1 MRMILDYKEQIRSVE
16 VALQRIKEYG
26 HVADHETRYD
36 KQLNFPEYVAQVAE
50 SIGAE
55 IAVAKYFGLIGFDPS
70 MSKFKS
76 TADVGS
82 AIEVK
87 WTRYDGGSL
96 IVYDGDRN
104 SDVAVLVVGK
114 CPKYRIAGWIPVSIA
129 KKDRYRHHSQPTW
142 WVGQN
147 NLQPIE
153 NLYRSKYGEAVSGKV
168 SNL

>member
-1 MRMILDYKEQIRSVE
+1 MKIVLDYAQQIRAAE
-16 VALQRIKEYG
+16 VALSRIKELDLKPN
-26 HVADHETRYD
+26 HASRYD
-36 KQLNFPEYVAQVAE
+36 KELSFPEYVAQVTE

-55 IAVAKYFGLIGFDPS
+55 IAVAKYFGMIGFDPA
-70 MSKFKS
+70 MSRFKV
-76 TADVGS
+76 TADVGA

-87 WTRYDGGSL
+87 WTHYDGGSL
-96 IVYDGDRN
+96 IIYESDRN
-104 SDVAVLVVGK
+104 HDVAVLVVGK

-129 KKDRYRHHSQPTW
+129 KRDRYKHHKQPTW
-142 WVGQN
+142 WIGQQ

>member
-1 MRMILDYKEQIRSVE
+1 MKIMLDYSQQLRAAE
-16 VALQRIKEYG
+16 VALQRIKQLNLTP
-26 HVADHETRYD
+26 DHGSRYD
-36 KQLNFPEYVAQVAE
+36 KQLSFPEYVAQVTE
-50 SIGAE
+50 SVGAE
-55 IAVAKYFGLIGFDPS
+55 IAVAKYFGIIGFDPA
-70 MSKFKS
+70 MSKFKE
-76 TADVGS
+76 TADVGA

-96 IVYDGDRN
+96 IIYEQDRN
-104 SDVAVLVVGK
+104 NDVAVLVVGK

-129 KKDRYRHHSQPTW
+129 KKDRYRHHAQPTW
-142 WVGQN
+142 WIGQN

>member
-1 MRMILDYKEQIRSVE
+1 MKIVLDYAQQIRAAE
-16 VALQRIKEYG
+16 VALSRIKELDLKPN
-26 HVADHETRYD
+26 HLSRYD
-36 KQLNFPEYVAQVAE
+36 KELSFPEYVAQVTE

-55 IAVAKYFGLIGFDPS
+55 IAVAKYFGMIGFDPA
-70 MSKFKS
+70 MSRFKL
-76 TADVGS
+76 TADVGA

-87 WTRYDGGSL
+87 WTHYDGGSL
-96 IVYDGDRN
+96 IIYESDRN
-104 SDVAVLVVGK
+104 HDVAVLVVGK

-129 KKDRYRHHSQPTW
+129 KRDRYKHHKQPTW
-142 WVGQN
+142 WIGQQ

>member
-1 MRMILDYKEQIRSVE
+1 MRMILDYPQQIRAGE
-16 VALQRIKEYG
+16 VALQRIKALG
-26 HVADHETRYD
+26 AFADHSSRYD
-36 KQLNFPEYVAQVAE
+36 RGLNFPEYVAQMTE

-55 IAVAKYFGLIGFDPS
+55 MAVAKYFGMIGFDPA
-70 MSKFKS
+70 MSKFKQ
-76 TADVGS
+76 TADVGA

-87 WTRYDGGSL
+87 WTQYDSGSL
-96 IVYDGDRN
+96 IIYESDRN

-129 KKDRYRHHSQPTW
+129 KKDRYRHHKQPTW

-153 NLYRSKYGEAVSGKV
+153 NLYRSKYGEAVSGQV

>member
-1 MRMILDYKEQIRSVE
+1 MKIVLDYAQQIRAAE
-16 VALQRIKEYG
+16 VALSRIKELDLKPN
-26 HVADHETRYD
+26 HSSRYD
-36 KQLNFPEYVAQVAE
+36 KELSFPEYVAQVTE

-55 IAVAKYFGLIGFDPS
+55 IAVAKYFGMIGFDPA
-70 MSKFKS
+70 MSRFKL
-76 TADVGS
+76 TADVGA

-87 WTRYDGGSL
+87 WTHYDGGSL
-96 IVYDGDRN
+96 IIYESDRN
-104 SDVAVLVVGK
+104 HDVAVLVVGK

-129 KKDRYRHHSQPTW
+129 KRDRYKHHKQPTW
-142 WVGQN
+142 WIGQQ

>member
-1 MRMILDYKEQIRSVE
+1 MKIVLDYAQQIRAAE
-16 VALQRIKEYG
+16 VALSRIKELELKPN
-26 HVADHETRYD
+26 HFSRYD
-36 KQLNFPEYVAQVAE
+36 KELSFPEYVAQVTE

-55 IAVAKYFGLIGFDPS
+55 IAVAKYFGMIGFDPA
-70 MSKFKS
+70 MSRFKL
-76 TADVGS
+76 TADVGA

-87 WTRYDGGSL
+87 WTHYDGGSL
-96 IVYDGDRN
+96 IIYESDRN
-104 SDVAVLVVGK
+104 HDVAVLVVGK

-129 KKDRYRHHSQPTW
+129 KRDRYKHHKQPTW
-142 WVGQN
+142 WIGQQ

>member
-1 MRMILDYKEQIRSVE
+1 VKINLDYPQQLRAAE
-16 VALQRIKEYG
+16 VALQRIKQLNLTP
-26 HVADHETRYD
+26 DHGSRYD
-36 KQLNFPEYVAQVAE
+36 KQLSFPEYVAQVTE

-55 IAVAKYFGLIGFDPS
+55 IAVAKYFGMIGFDPA
-70 MSKFKS
+70 MSRFKE
-76 TADVGS
+76 TADVGA

-96 IVYDGDRN
+96 IIYESDRN
-104 SDVAVLVVGK
+104 ADVAVLVVGK

-168 SNL
+168 PNL

>member
-1 MRMILDYKEQIRSVE
+1 MKIALDYSQQLRAAE
-16 VALQRIKEYG
+16 VALQRIKQLNLTP
-26 HVADHETRYD
+26 DHGSRYD
-36 KQLNFPEYVAQVAE
+36 TQLSFPEYVAQVTE

-55 IAVAKYFGLIGFDPS
+55 IAVAKYFGMIGFDPA
-70 MSKFKS
+70 MSKFKE
-76 TADVGS
+76 TADVGA

-87 WTRYDGGSL
+87 WTRYDNGSL
-96 IVYDGDRN
+96 IIYESDRN
-104 SDVAVLVVGK
+104 ADVAVLVVGK

-142 WVGQN
+142 WIGQN

-168 SNL
+168 PNL